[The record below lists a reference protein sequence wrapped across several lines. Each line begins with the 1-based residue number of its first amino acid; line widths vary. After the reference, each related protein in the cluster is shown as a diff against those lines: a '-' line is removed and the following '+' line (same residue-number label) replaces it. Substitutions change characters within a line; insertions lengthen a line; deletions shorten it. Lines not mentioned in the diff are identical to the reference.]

1 MRFRNRGR
9 HTGPS
14 SEGMKTMHNATE
26 FSVTLTPELYE
37 QLRDEARLL
46 GLSIEWVVASLVA
59 DTIEGDCPEPALL

>member
-46 GLSIEWVVASLVA
+46 GLSRATAPSPPSSDLF
-59 DTIEGDCPEPALL
+59 